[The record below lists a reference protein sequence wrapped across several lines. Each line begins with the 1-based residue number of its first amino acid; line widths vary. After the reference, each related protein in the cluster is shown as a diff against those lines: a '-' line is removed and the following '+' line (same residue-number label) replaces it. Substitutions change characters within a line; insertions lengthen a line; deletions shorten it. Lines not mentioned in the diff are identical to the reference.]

1 MARPYPVHEAKAKL
15 SEILRRVKQGRSVS
29 ISERG
34 REIAQ
39 VVPVARATDL
49 AARLAELERDGLIR
63 RSRGSV
69 KAIAP
74 LARRRGALAR
84 FFESRG

>member
-15 SEILRRVKQGRSVS
+15 SEILRQVKRGRSVT

-39 VVPVARATDL
+39 VVPVAGAKDL
-49 AARLAELERDGLIR
+49 ATRLANLERDGVIR
-63 RSRGSV
+63 RSRGSITT
-69 KAIAP
+69 IAP
-74 LARRRGALAR
+74 LVRRRGALAR
-84 FFESRG
+84 FLESRG

>member
-1 MARPYPVHEAKAKL
+1 VARPYPVHEAKAKL
-15 SEILRRVKQGRSVS
+15 SEILRRVKRGRSVL

-39 VVPVARATDL
+39 VVPVARATNL

-63 RSRGSV
+63 RSRGSIRT
-69 KAIAP
+69 IAP
-74 LARRRGALAR
+74 LGRRRGALAR
-84 FFESRG
+84 FLESRG